1 VYSFRSSLMRD
12 VIYTSMT
19 FENRKALHTAAAD
32 LLLQASTDTLTL
44 TPALALALALTLALT
59 DLLLQGDG
67 RAAHTKY
74 LAAYY
79 HLRQAENEPR
89 VLGLTTDAAQQ
100 ARLKRS

>member
-1 VYSFRSSLMRD
+1 MRD

-44 TPALALALALTLALT
+44 TPALALALALALTLALT

-100 ARLKRS
+100 ARLERS